1 MQKKQKVIGVDGCK
15 CGWLACSLSSTSADV
30 ELFKNWR
37 QLIHKHQDSARILVD
52 IPIGLS
58 DKNFRRTID
67 RTLRSALHQR
77 KSSVF
82 TPPCREA
89 VYSDSYEKALGKNR
103 AVTGKGISKQ
113 AYFLSPKIREL
124 DDYLGDKIH
133 QWPHCYESHP
143 ELNFQLLNGN
153 KALKNNK
160 KIKEGRLER
169 WELVK
174 KHHPTLGRAIKSAQ
188 NKYPKS
194 LYQEDDLLDAAC
206 LAIVAAQNRLKFI
219 EDTGQKDHRG
229 IMIKIACYDS

>member
-15 CGWLACSLSSTSADV
+15 GGWLACSLSGNQAKV
-30 ELFKNWR
+30 EIFNNWS
-37 QLIHKHQDSARILVD
+37 QLMHKHQDSSRILVD
-52 IPIGLS
+52 IPLGLS
-58 DKNFRRTID
+58 DKYFKRTVD
-67 RTLRSALHQR
+67 RTLRSALHER

-82 TPPCREA
+82 TPPCRAA
-89 VYSDSYEKALGKNR
+89 VYAHSYEKALEKNR

-124 DDYLGDKIH
+124 DDYLGKKIH

-153 KALKNNK
+153 KALENNK
-160 KIKEGRLER
+160 KINEGRSER
-169 WELVK
+169 WEIINH
-174 KHHPTLGRAIKSAQ
+174 HHPKLAKAIQSEWTT
-188 NKYPKS
+188 YPKS
-194 LYQEDDLLDAAC
+194 FWQEDDLLDAAC
-206 LAIVAAQNRLKFI
+206 LAIVAGQKHLHFI